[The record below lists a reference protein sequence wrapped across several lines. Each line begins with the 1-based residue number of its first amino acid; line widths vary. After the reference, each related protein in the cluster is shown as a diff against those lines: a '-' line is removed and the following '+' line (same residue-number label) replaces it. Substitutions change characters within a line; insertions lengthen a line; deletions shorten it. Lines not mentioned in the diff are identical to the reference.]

1 LTRLAA
7 VLVGPMLAGV
17 ALNLAL
23 VGLAVARYPA
33 IFGAERVPFV
43 LVDVAILLGYG
54 AAAVAIASIA
64 DTGTVGALTSASWL
78 GLVAGVLQGLEI
90 AREDLVAADRATAL
104 ASGLVGLLA
113 MFVLFGL
120 AGVLARAGPRGGAMA
135 GAWCAMVAMLALWL
149 IAWGLD
155 YAFAD
160 RLAQIWPTDYDYMH
174 GNTLGDV
181 SAYTLWNTLSAAFSH
196 ALLLPCF
203 GAAFGLLGGA
213 AGRRISARSG

>member
-1 LTRLAA
+1 
-7 VLVGPMLAGV
+7 MLAGV

-23 VGLAVARYPA
+23 IGLAVARYPA
-33 IFGAERVPFV
+33 IFGAERVPFIV
-43 LVDVAILLGYG
+43 VDVAILLGYG
-54 AAAVAIASIA
+54 AAAWGVARIA
-64 DTGTVGALTSASWL
+64 DQRTVRALASATWL

-90 AREDLVAADRATAL
+90 AREDLVAADPTTAL
-104 ASGLVGLLA
+104 ATGLLGLLA
-113 MFVLFGL
+113 MFALFGL
-120 AGVLARAGPRGGAMA
+120 AGVLARAGPRGGALA

-160 RLAQIWPTDYDYMH
+160 RLARIWPTDYDYLH
-174 GNTLGDV
+174 GNTLRDL

-213 AGRRISARSG
+213 VGSRLAVRSA